1 MDASTRRTADRLER
15 AGERIQIAMA
25 VLAGLLVAFAAGI
38 TFLVI
43 LARHVVQGLDSGV
56 PD

>member
-1 MDASTRRTADRLER
+1 MDASTRRAADRLER
-15 AGERIQIAMA
+15 AAERVQIAMA
-25 VLAGLLVAFAAGI
+25 LLAGLLVAFAAGI

-43 LARHVVQGLDSGV
+43 LTRHVVQGLDSEV

>member
-1 MDASTRRTADRLER
+1 
-15 AGERIQIAMA
+15 MA

-38 TFLVI
+38 TFPVI
-43 LARHVVQGLDSGV
+43 LARHFVQGLDSEV